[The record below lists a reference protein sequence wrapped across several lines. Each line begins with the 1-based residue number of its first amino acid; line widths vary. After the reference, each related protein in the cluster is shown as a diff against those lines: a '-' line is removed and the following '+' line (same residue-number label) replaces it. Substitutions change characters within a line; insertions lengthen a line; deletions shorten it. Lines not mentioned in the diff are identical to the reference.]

1 MYRET
6 ALEGNELPYV
16 VNTANY
22 SLIILLSLDTSCIMV
37 SPFPGRQNE
46 TGPLGV
52 LSEIT
57 MVLFRTHKSSPT

>member
-22 SLIILLSLDTSCIMV
+22 SLIILLPLDTSCIYGFAF
-37 SPFPGRQNE
+37 SRTTKRNRAFGSSLRDNNGSLQN
-46 TGPLGV
+46 
-52 LSEIT
+52 SQ
-57 MVLFRTHKSSPT
+57 K

>member
-22 SLIILLSLDTSCIMV
+22 SLIIYFLLTL
-37 SPFPGRQNE
+37 P
-46 TGPLGV
+46 V
-52 LSEIT
+52 LWFR
-57 MVLFRTHKSSPT
+57 LFQDDKTKQGLLEFSQR